1 MKKLPLFLFDLARHH
16 SAGETDF
23 VTCTDPK
30 NGFIAKIRSVANAID
45 AGNGSTIIGKKQDGV
60 SVKIEIVSLLG
71 SVNSPVSQRKLME
84 RAMDEYIE
92 RRNYTICIDAPD
104 DAELLE
110 FISSMIRMFKQRNDA
125 TMSVVGEKTTWD
137 DIITIMSRLR
147 ARFVELAG
155 LRE

>member
-1 MKKLPLFLFDLARHH
+1 MKKIPLFLFDLARHH

-23 VTCTDPK
+23 VTCTDSK

-45 AGNGSTIIGKKQDGV
+45 AGNGSTVIGKKQDGV

-92 RRNYTICIDAPD
+92 RRNYTICVDAPD
-104 DAELLE
+104 DEELLE

-137 DIITIMSRLR
+137 ELITIMSRLR